1 MYDQSLLFLP
11 DTSATIK
18 TVEEKNVEQSYSIDL
33 NGKTYTGY
41 YFQTSK
47 NIDGIWGKTYRS
59 YHDITSKDY
68 QVTIVVEKGKDKPNF
83 FSLVDSNYLSNVQT
97 EALSNEALLEKVI
110 SFMSE
115 INDDIDDYTIK
126 TTTENRKDYG
136 TVLKIEFERIVE
148 GIKTNDYA
156 SASITEYGDI
166 INYSCTYCFGELNDF
181 DFPDASKIE
190 KIKNRVWKHYSSSD
204 LKHDEN
210 NYQMSISLEKL
221 NVFGYVLEICVHD
234 DNDCCQTQYYYV
246 PI

>member
-1 MYDQSLLFLP
+1 
-11 DTSATIK
+11 
-18 TVEEKNVEQSYSIDL
+18 
-33 NGKTYTGY
+33 
-41 YFQTSK
+41 
-47 NIDGIWGKTYRS
+47 
-59 YHDITSKDY
+59 
-68 QVTIVVEKGKDKPNF
+68 
-83 FSLVDSNYLSNVQT
+83 
-97 EALSNEALLEKVI
+97 
-110 SFMSE
+110 MSE